1 MPTPFTQYNPGGF
14 TLADQVRLAT
24 MLAKHL
30 SPVVI
35 QNQSTP
41 RIRELYRR
49 MGFKLE
55 YVPAPRRIGG
65 VKVVREVVEVRN
77 PR

>member
-1 MPTPFTQYNPGGF
+1 
-14 TLADQVRLAT
+14 